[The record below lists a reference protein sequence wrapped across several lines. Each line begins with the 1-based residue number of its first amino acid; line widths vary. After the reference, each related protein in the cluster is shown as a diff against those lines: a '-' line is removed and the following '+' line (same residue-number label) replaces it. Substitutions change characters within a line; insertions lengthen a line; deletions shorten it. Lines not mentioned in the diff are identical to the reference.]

1 MLTRISRNQL
11 KRLIGS
17 MRGQRVHTRNCPDLP
32 LINGRIAV
40 VTGITSGIGKE
51 TARGLLSRGARLLA
65 VCRNPEKADALRARF
80 AAEGLNTKLLEI
92 IIADLGRPEAA
103 LQAAAEIKARL
114 RGAQIDI
121 LIENAAEWLSQYG
134 ETDDGF
140 EQSFATNVL
149 GHFALRR
156 GLMNGALGAHARV
169 IVVTDDIYVLAQSCS
184 PHYRWRGVLGGMRAY
199 TRSKL
204 GNFWIARELQRRQS
218 NLNVFIVHPGVA
230 ASNLARSATEKASLS
245 GRLVGWVRSKI
256 MMSCRQAAQT
266 TLLCATQDN
275 LSHGSYY
282 HNVHGEIELN
292 NDDPAMNDI
301 AAAALW
307 NRCVKLTDALM
318 TEEAA
323 GRVA

>member
-1 MLTRISRNQL
+1 MLNRVSNNQL
-11 KRLIGS
+11 KRLTSS
-17 MRGQRVHTRNCPDLP
+17 MRGQRSHTRNCPDLP

-65 VCRNPEKADALRARF
+65 VCRNRGKADALMARF

-103 LQAAAEIKARL
+103 LQAAYEIKARL
-114 RGAQIDI
+114 KGAQIDI
-121 LIENAAEWLSQYG
+121 LIENAAEWLSDYA
-134 ETDDGF
+134 ETEDGF

-169 IVVTDDIYVLAQSCS
+169 IVVTDDIYVLARSCS
-184 PHYRWRGVLGGMRAY
+184 PHYRWRGALGGMRAY
-199 TRSKL
+199 ASSKL
-204 GNFWIARELQRRQS
+204 GNFWIALELQRRQS
-218 NLNVFIVHPGVA
+218 NLNVYIVHPGVA
-230 ASNLARSATEKASLS
+230 ASNLARHGAGMS
-245 GRLVGWVRSKI
+245 GRLLNFVRGKI
-256 MMSCRQAAQT
+256 MMSCWQGAQT
-266 TLLCATQDN
+266 SLLCATQIN

-282 HNVHGEIELN
+282 HNVHGEVELN
-292 NDDPAMNDI
+292 NGDPAMNDI

-307 NRCVKLTDALM
+307 NQCVKITDALM
-318 TEEAA
+318 AEEAV